1 MIFDIIREIND
12 NMNMM
17 VNEGMPGKTRP
28 LLFGT
33 TDGYNVHI
41 TFMDQLV
48 WDSTTW
54 KFNTEDEEYEL
65 GRVKAHIQERITE
78 HLTRLY
84 NIQF

>member
-1 MIFDIIREIND
+1 MLFDIVRELND
-12 NMNMM
+12 QMNLM
-17 VNEGMPGKTRP
+17 VNEGMPGRTVP
-28 LLFGT
+28 MLFGT

-48 WDSTTW
+48 WSNTDW
-54 KFNTEDEEYEL
+54 KFESEDEATEL
-65 GRVKAHIQERITE
+65 KRVKAHIRERITE